1 MKVLIHFAPLLK
13 INQRPYFSKFK
24 SSKIMLSKY
33 IIDAKYCL
41 ANDNSDSGPHDNL
54 GERWWLKVKTGQ
66 Q

>member
-1 MKVLIHFAPLLK
+1 
-13 INQRPYFSKFK
+13 
-24 SSKIMLSKY
+24 MLSKY